1 MSRNVGV
8 FVEFVSAF
16 LLWPSTLLIPVH
28 IWAVVVVTQLSSAYL
43 IAVWWVGEAR
53 NPFKDAGRAVG
64 LIPERG

>member
-1 MSRNVGV
+1 MIVDFGLTTDPTSG
-8 FVEFVSAF
+8 
-16 LLWPSTLLIPVH
+16 STLLIPVH

-64 LIPERG
+64 LTPERG